1 MSNGPF
7 LYDDEPAPLHTG
19 TPRRR
24 GGLLVAIFGGTVVAA
39 VLMVVGLPLLNGT
52 AEEQAR
58 ESAGVFVAA
67 LEKGDTETA
76 HGLLCDKERARLGPD
91 DVAPVYLVGRHG
103 HVVGAE
109 PAEVDGAPVENV
121 RVMWDGG
128 STSTLTVV
136 GEGGPRIC
144 GVR

>member
-1 MSNGPF
+1 MTDGPF

-24 GGLLVAIFGGTVVAA
+24 GGLLLAIFGGTVVAA

-52 AEEQAR
+52 AAEQAR

-76 HGLLCDKERARLGPD
+76 HGLLCDKERARLAPD

-103 HVVGAE
+103 HVVSAE
-109 PAEVDGAPVENV
+109 EAEVDGASVEQV
-121 RVMWDGG
+121 RVTWDDG
-128 STSTLTVV
+128 SASTLTVV

-144 GVR
+144 GIG